1 MYSEPVEGGM
11 SLSHRLALS
20 DVLNSLQE
28 HLVSIVSRQVRR
40 VEFRLYETKGEFL
53 PQLHCIYFDFHWHI
67 YTNTLKIHYLKK
79 KSRLFNETKIIFL
92 II

>member
-1 MYSEPVEGGM
+1 M

-28 HLVSIVSRQVRR
+28 HLFSLLSRQVRR

-53 PQLHCIYFDFHWHI
+53 PQEINKGVCA
-67 YTNTLKIHYLKK
+67 TSPSPR
-79 KSRLFNETKIIFL
+79 SRKEQKDEAVFSSDGNRPINICKL
-92 II
+92 

>member
-1 MYSEPVEGGM
+1 MAAYSEPVEGGM

-28 HLVSIVSRQVRR
+28 HLFSILSRQVRR
-40 VEFRLYETKGEFL
+40 VEFRFTSGSLRLFRFSLAYICEHS
-53 PQLHCIYFDFHWHI
+53 QD
-67 YTNTLKIHYLKK
+67 TLFEKT
-79 KSRLFNETKIIFL
+79 SRLFNESKIIFL